1 MYKFQEPDWRGDQE
15 PGVLRLADSAWIP
28 FNLDNRDY
36 KSFLQ
41 AILDEGTDILE
52 GEPHPK
58 LQKDLEIFTFNQ
70 QLNKYATA
78 VLRLSQYELSQG
90 RAETKKMMAT
100 GEQVFNEETKEMEPV
115 LIEVIAQSKID
126 PLPLTIE
133 VSEMNDITME
143 MVVTTIDN
151 PEIVQDLEERTKAQA
166 VVDATPAEVKTA
178 YEESLS

>member
-58 LQKDLEIFTFNQ
+58 LQKDLETFTFNQ

-78 VLRLSQYELSQG
+78 VLRLSQYVLSQG
-90 RAETKKMMAT
+90 RAETKQMMAT
-100 GEQVFNEETKEMEPV
+100 GEQVFNEETNEMEPV
-115 LIEVIAQSKID
+115 LTEVTAQSKID

-151 PEIVQDLEERTKAQA
+151 PAIVQDIAQRA
-166 VVDATPAEVKTA
+166 AAQTVVDATPELVVAA
-178 YEESLS
+178 YENTLG